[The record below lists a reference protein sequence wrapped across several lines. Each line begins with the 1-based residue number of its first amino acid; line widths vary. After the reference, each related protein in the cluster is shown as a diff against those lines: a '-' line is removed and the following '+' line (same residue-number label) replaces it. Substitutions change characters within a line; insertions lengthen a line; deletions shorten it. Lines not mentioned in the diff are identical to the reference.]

1 MGNYIKKLKQ
11 RDKEYA
17 KKLKKYNKAIDRILL
32 SDSRNKNYIINKNN
46 KIKDESDKKINII
59 YTSFESNKRR
69 H

>member
-32 SDSRNKNYIINKNN
+32 SDSRNKNYIIIKNN